1 MHAMPFNR
9 QRRCAAA
16 LPGAGRSR
24 ARIAPPGRQFEAA
37 RRSGSPAFDL

>member
-9 QRRCAAA
+9 QRPCAAA

-37 RRSGSPAFDL
+37 SRSGSPAFDL